1 MKKNVLLQTILL
13 CHLPCY
19 SGSSL
24 HLSLQCRRFFKSIYP
39 CISIVESSPSR
50 VEWRRNSECVL
61 VNQREDGISLVGVC
75 VEQAQCVLWPF
86 ADFFFFF
93 YFSHELASFS
103 RRMFLKFQFLPRTL
117 QRGASHPVTPILWIE
132 KQSDLRVASAL
143 SWRLRELA
151 KWTRSFWG
159 CLVAY
164 NEFGPARGDSTSC
177 AGSCLYADF
186 NAKARNGPMSEEATV
201 WNL

>member
-86 ADFFFFF
+86 ADLFFFLLLARTRIFQQANVF
-93 YFSHELASFS
+93 EMSVFATHPSKRCKSPCHSNTLNWKAVGSESGFCFELETERAS
-103 RRMFLKFQFLPRTL
+103 QVDT
-117 QRGASHPVTPILWIE
+117 
-132 KQSDLRVASAL
+132 
-143 SWRLRELA
+143 
-151 KWTRSFWG
+151 
-159 CLVAY
+159 
-164 NEFGPARGDSTSC
+164 
-177 AGSCLYADF
+177 
-186 NAKARNGPMSEEATV
+186 
-201 WNL
+201 